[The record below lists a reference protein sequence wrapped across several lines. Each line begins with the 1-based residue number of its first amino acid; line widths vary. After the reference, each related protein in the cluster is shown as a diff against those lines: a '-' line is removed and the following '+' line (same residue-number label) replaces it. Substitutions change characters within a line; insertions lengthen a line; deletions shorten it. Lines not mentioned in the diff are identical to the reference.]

1 MSRFLVGCQ
10 RRTRRWNAVTCVTLS
25 CAGILLLAA
34 HDPPKDAEPAQA
46 DASVPIEATLPQ
58 IAWISDAWSGKGLGG
73 TVEEHWTKPAG
84 DSMVGLFRLVGADGK
99 LTVCELLMIEQRGK
113 HVVYRF
119 RHFGPGHKP
128 WEELDKPLVFDLIRL
143 TPNEAV
149 FESSVQTDPKRLTY
163 TRTGDKLAIRVQ
175 GETEGVLGDGF
186 TVNMKR
192 TKLGAG
198 MAAIGSR

>member
-1 MSRFLVGCQ
+1 MSSFFVGCQ
-10 RRTRRWNAVTCVTLS
+10 RRTRGWNAVTCVTLS
-25 CAGILLLAA
+25 CVGLMLLAA
-34 HDPPKDAEPAQA
+34 NDPPKDMKSTQQV
-46 DASVPIEATLPQ
+46 ASAGIEATLQQ
-58 IAWISDAWSGKGLGG
+58 IAWISGAWDGKGLGG

-84 DSMVGLFRLVGADGK
+84 DSMVGLFRLVGADDK

-113 HVVYRF
+113 HVVYSF

-163 TRTGDKLAIRVQ
+163 TRKDDTLAIRVQ
-175 GETEGVLGDGF
+175 GETDGVLGDGF
-186 TVNMKR
+186 TLIMKR
-192 TKLGAG
+192 TKLGT
-198 MAAIGSR
+198 

>member
-1 MSRFLVGCQ
+1 MTNLPAGVQ
-10 RRTRRWNAVTCVTLS
+10 RRTSARNAVACLTLS
-25 CAGILLLAA
+25 CVGIMLLAA
-34 HDPPKDAEPAQA
+34 HDPPKDAKSTPA
-46 DASVPIEATLPQ
+46 DASAPIEATLQQ
-58 IAWISDAWSGKGLGG
+58 IEWISGAWEGKGLGG

-113 HVVYRF
+113 HVVYSF

-163 TRTGDKLAIRVQ
+163 TRKDDTMSIRVQ
-175 GETEGVLGDGF
+175 GETEGVLGKGF
-186 TVNMKR
+186 TLDMTR
-192 TKLGAG
+192 TKLGT
-198 MAAIGSR
+198 